1 MLIPNCPFVPWD
13 ATLLG
18 SPSGRST
25 STKQSGEEPA
35 LFRWRGL
42 AADQPHVFQLFQ
54 EIGNVRQKL
63 CTWQAKFLFESVRNF
78 IDGAPIFDH
87 LPDLGSNRVQAETKT
102 LLDVEQDGTVL
113 IDGFSYSF
121 CHLDCGMVHLFR
133 QVLLL

>member
-1 MLIPNCPFVPWD
+1 MLVRTVPLERRD
-13 ATLLG
+13 ASLWR
-18 SPSGRST
+18 PVSGRST
-25 STKQSGEEPA
+25 STKESGEEPA

-102 LLDVEQDGTVL
+102 LLDIEQDGTVL
-113 IDGFSYSF
+113 IDGFSYYF